1 MRKAA
6 AFATVLLAAGFFC
19 AGCGKEEAV
28 LSPVEELERQG
39 DQSYFG
45 QSPEE
50 AADAYLKAVQSGART
65 VKLHNNLGNAYFRNE
80 RYNAARESYFKALDL
95 DPEYLFSLNNIAL
108 AIYFADEA
116 EEAARLIEEA
126 IGSFPNI
133 SFLHSTQGYL
143 RYREGDREGARRA
156 FERALEISPDSPA
169 ALNNL
174 GSFYLEDDSAEDPL
188 PYLMRAIEKDG
199 TNKLFHDSLGWY
211 YYKNGMFAEAT
222 IEIGK
227 ALLYD
232 PRNVE
237 VRVHYA
243 SVLEWIGKDQEALK
257 QWQEILELTEEGQT
271 RKMAVAHSWE
281 IRGRVGGSQDSR

>member
-1 MRKAA
+1 MRRPAGLGM
-6 AFATVLLAAGFFC
+6 VLLAAVFFG
-19 AGCGKEEAV
+19 AGCDKEETV

-45 QSPEE
+45 QSPDE
-50 AADAYLKAVQSGART
+50 AAEAYRKVLQSGART
-65 VKLHNNLGNAYFRNE
+65 VKLLNNLGNAYFRNE
-80 RYNAARESYFKALDL
+80 RYNAARESYFKALEL

-108 AIYFADEA
+108 AIYFADEP
-116 EEAARLIEEA
+116 EEAVRLIEEA
-126 IGSFPNI
+126 TGSFPNI
-133 SFLHSTQGYL
+133 SFLHSTHGYL
-143 RYREGDREGARRA
+143 LYREGDREGARRA

-174 GSFYLEDDSAEDPL
+174 GSFYLEEESGVDPL
-188 PYLMRAIEKDG
+188 PYLLRAIEKDG
-199 TNKLFHDSLGWY
+199 RNKLFHDGLGWY
-211 YYKNGMFAEAT
+211 YYKKGMFSEAT

-243 SVLEWIGKDQEALK
+243 SVLEWIGKDREALK
-257 QWQEILELTEEGQT
+257 QWQEILALTEESQT
-271 RKMAVAHSWE
+271 RKMALAHSWE
-281 IRGRVGGSQDSR
+281 IRGRVGADQGAR

>member
-1 MRKAA
+1 MRRAA
-6 AFATVLLAAGFFC
+6 GLGVVVLAAVFFC
-19 AGCGKEEAV
+19 AGCGKEGEV

-45 QSPEE
+45 QSPGE
-50 AADAYLKAVQSGART
+50 AAEAYLKVLQSGART

-80 RYNAARESYFKALDL
+80 RYNAARESYFKAMEL

-108 AIYFADEA
+108 AIYFADET
-116 EEAARLIEEA
+116 EEAVRLIEEA

-133 SFLHSTQGYL
+133 SFLRSTHGYL
-143 RYREGDREGARRA
+143 LHREGDREGARRA

-174 GSFYLEDDSAEDPL
+174 GSFYLEGESGEDPL
-188 PYLMRAIEKDG
+188 PYLLRAIEKDG
-199 TNKLFHDSLGWY
+199 RNKLFHDSLGWY
-211 YYKNGMFAEAT
+211 YYKKGMFSEAT

-232 PRNVE
+232 PRNIE

-257 QWQEILELTEEGQT
+257 QWQEILELTEESQT

-281 IRGRVGGSQDSR
+281 IRGRVGVAEGAR

>member
-1 MRKAA
+1 MRRTAGLAA
-6 AFATVLLAAGFFC
+6 ALLTAGFFC
-19 AGCGKEEAV
+19 TGCDKEETV

-45 QSPEE
+45 QSTEE
-50 AADAYLKAVQSGART
+50 AAEAYLKAVQSGART

-80 RYNAARESYFKALDL
+80 RYNAARDSYFKALEL

-108 AIYFADEA
+108 SIYFADETD
-116 EEAARLIEEA
+116 EALRLIDEA
-126 IGSFPNI
+126 IASFPNI
-133 SFLHSTQGYL
+133 SFLYSTKGYL
-143 RYREGDREGARRA
+143 RYREGDREGARKA

-174 GSFYLEDDSAEDPL
+174 GWFYLEEGSPEDPL

-211 YYKNGMFAEAT
+211 YYRKGMFAEAT

-232 PRNVE
+232 PRNIE

-257 QWQEILELTEEGQT
+257 QWQEILELTEEGHT
-271 RKMAVAHSWE
+271 RRLALAHSWE
-281 IRGRVGGSQDSR
+281 IRGRVGGAEESR